1 MIDTFKLI
9 MVKAALAKHMIKAA
23 QDSGTP
29 ATPATPSTAP
39 LTDVSGNTIAGHLRN
54 AQSSATAHRA
64 RQDAEVA
71 HMARMNQDALAS
83 LQNHLR
89 SSSLPAPTPPVTPS
103 ALPGSVSPTVPGMT
117 PAAPSPAVSPASL
130 PGAISAPTPSRP
142 VTTPSRP
149 PSAVAPAGNRGVPN
163 MVPPTM
169 SPQEMASAN
178 NKAMLSQSRR
188 APSSNKNLSQML
200 TVNAGGTTLEPQ
212 PFPEGSYG
220 ASLSYHPH
228 RQMFESS
235 ALKNSKMPDK
245 FQDKDND
252 FMIPNF
258 YAGVSAP
265 DPRNRTYA
273 NRVPMA
279 PARQV
284 FNQMYGRPLS
294 SDEYNWAMSH
304 FLDKFEKG
312 HSGPIGAGAR

>member
-1 MIDTFKLI
+1 

-83 LQNHLR
+83 L
-89 SSSLPAPTPPVTPS
+89 
-103 ALPGSVSPTVPGMT
+103 
-117 PAAPSPAVSPASL
+117 
-130 PGAISAPTPSRP
+130 
-142 VTTPSRP
+142 
-149 PSAVAPAGNRGVPN
+149 
-163 MVPPTM
+163 
-169 SPQEMASAN
+169 
-178 NKAMLSQSRR
+178 
-188 APSSNKNLSQML
+188 
-200 TVNAGGTTLEPQ
+200 
-212 PFPEGSYG
+212 
-220 ASLSYHPH
+220 SYHPH

-279 PARQV
+279 PARRV
-284 FNQMYGRPLS
+284 FNQMYGRHLS